1 MTGWAAILIGIGT
14 SWALAIALLWGKL
27 AFA

>member
-1 MTGWAAILIGIGT
+1 VAILEGAGT
-14 SWALAIALLWGKL
+14 AWALAIALLWGKL